1 MNYRDKLHAALKEAG
16 VSHQQ
21 VADAI
26 GLSSRQAVT
35 NKLKGNRPIE
45 YEELLAMCRLAGI
58 SPSELSGEDALILE
72 DEKEIERTAKI
83 RALSEQQQRM
93 LDELVEQ
100 MHKAQAADSA
110 RKG

>member
-1 MNYRDKLHAALKEAG
+1 MNYRDKLHAALKAAG
-16 VSHQQ
+16 VSHQA

-58 SPSELSGEDALILE
+58 SPSELNGEGALILE
-72 DEKEIERTAKI
+72 DEKEIDRTAKI
-83 RALSEQQQRM
+83 RGLTEQQQRM
-93 LDELVEQ
+93 LDELLET
-100 MHKAQAADSA
+100 MHKAQAAQA
-110 RKG
+110 APK